1 MGMGV
6 LMTVTINLPSPALE
20 KRSSKV
26 AFATRALQIAASE
39 LGRCNGNDSS
49 GEIIGQ
55 GADGS
60 SNVSLGTWMFDATA
74 DAP

>member
-6 LMTVTINLPSPALE
+6 LMTVTINLPSPPLE

-26 AFATRALQIAASE
+26 AFATKALQIAMTE

-60 SNVSLGTWMFDATA
+60 SHVSLGTWMFDATA